1 MNDFSYHHRS
11 LEVHLIIIFNA
22 SHHFVFQMTP
32 YSNKDKSRRHED
44 PNNHVWDTQSL
55 LEKVKRLLF
64 VVGTRFL
71 KFLRIIHIWRAINGL
86 TLFCFSQVLFSEQM
100 NKF

>member
-22 SHHFVFQMTP
+22 SHHFVFQRTS
-32 YSNKDKSRRHED
+32 YSNKDKSRRPED

-55 LEKVKRLLF
+55 LEKVKQLSF
-64 VVGTRFL
+64 VVGVRFL
-71 KFLRIIHIWRAINGL
+71 KSVCIIHIWRAINGL
-86 TLFCFSQVLFSEQM
+86 TLFYFSQVLFSEQI